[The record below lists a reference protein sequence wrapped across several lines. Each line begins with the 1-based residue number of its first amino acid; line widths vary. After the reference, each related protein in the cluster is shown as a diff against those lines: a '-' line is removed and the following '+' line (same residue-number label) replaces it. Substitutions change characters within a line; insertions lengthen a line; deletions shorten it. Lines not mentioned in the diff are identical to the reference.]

1 MTLACYPRAIY
12 LAKKTTPIV
21 EGGVFMKN
29 RFEFNVK
36 GLDIKVDEEYLHMNL
51 FEGRCMI

>member
-1 MTLACYPRAIY
+1 
-12 LAKKTTPIV
+12 
-21 EGGVFMKN
+21 MKN